1 MKKHY
6 LLAAATGLLALSAVP
21 AMAFHDGGVANCAGC
36 HSMHNGAE
44 NAASVKV
51 TAADGTFTTV
61 VAAPTENLL
70 KGSDASS
77 TCLNC
82 HQGTVGSYH
91 VLSTSANN
99 PKEGGDFGWLT
110 KQYMAG
116 RTGTTAYAGNNA
128 GHNIV
133 AADFGLISDPTNTTA
148 PGSTL
153 AYSSLLLGCTS
164 CHDAHGQV
172 LDGTAGGGKPA
183 EVSGSY
189 GDAIAPGE
197 TKANFRLL
205 GDSMYEAGG
214 IDDDNFAFTKDAPI
228 ALADSSSGKKTRYG
242 SGMSEWCA
250 NCHDAYY
257 NNTPDVALSKHPTSV
272 PMADNGYTLNYNKY
286 VATGNFTGDQTT
298 AYNDMVPFETG
309 ATDQADLITATV
321 NTTAGPVAGA
331 QVMCLSC
338 HRAHASAF
346 NNAGRWDFTASL
358 LAESSNLAS
367 TSTFATVAPSGVAYY
382 ADGVAKDMSLDTTQ
396 RSLCNKCHAQD

>member
-44 NAASVKV
+44 NAASVKI

-61 VAAPTENLL
+61 AAAPTENLL

-91 VLSTSANN
+91 VLSTLANN
-99 PKEGGDFGWLT
+99 VKEGGEFGWLK

-116 RTGTTAYAGNNA
+116 RTGTTPYAGNNA
-128 GHNIV
+128 GHNII
-133 AADFGLISDPTNTTA
+133 AADFGLVVDPTNATA

-153 AYSSLLLGCTS
+153 NYDSLLLGCTS

-172 LDGTAGGGKPA
+172 MDGTAGGGKPA

-189 GDAIAPGE
+189 GDPIDPAE

-214 IDDDNFAFTKDAPI
+214 KDNDNFAFSNDAPI
-228 ALADSSSGKKTRYG
+228 ALASSSAGLKTRYG

-257 NNTPDVALSKHPTSV
+257 NNTPDADLSKHPTSV
-272 PMADNGYTLNYNKY
+272 PLADNGYDVNYNAY
-286 VATGNFTGDQTT
+286 VATGDFTGVQAT

-309 ATDQADLITATV
+309 AVDQADLITATV

-358 LAESSNLAS
+358 LAESANY
-367 TSTFATVAPSGVAYY
+367 TTVTDISGTVPYY
-382 ADGVAKDMSLDTTQ
+382 ADGVAVDMSANAEQ
-396 RSLCNKCHAQD
+396 RSLCNKCHVQD